1 MTSEASHDEDQ
12 PGLRH
17 PVTTDESMGFAHAT
31 PPAPIRAVVFD
42 VGNVLFFWSLRVLFQ
57 KLIADPQHLDWFLSN
72 IVTEEWHFQHDAGR
86 PLSEM
91 VAERK
96 AEFPD
101 HGHLIDAYTARFNE
115 SIHTPVPGM
124 ADIVADLAARGVQIF
139 GITNFGSEFWASFR
153 PTKPIFDHF
162 QDIVV
167 SGDEKLVKPDP
178 AIYALALRRFSLAP
192 GEGLFIDDRLENAES
207 SNANGFVGH
216 HFKDAATLR
225 IDLEQRGL
233 L

>member
-1 MTSEASHDEDQ
+1 MTTED
-12 PGLRH
+12 H
-17 PVTTDESMGFAHAT
+17 MGFARVS
-31 PPAPIRAVVFD
+31 PAPIRAVVFD

-57 KLIADPQHLDWFLSN
+57 KLIADPQDLNWFLSN
-72 IVTEEWHFQHDAGR
+72 VLTEEWHFQHDAGR
-86 PLSEM
+86 CLSDM

-101 HGHLIDAYTARFNE
+101 HAHLIDAYTTRFNE
-115 SIHTPVPGM
+115 SIHAPVPGM
-124 ADIVADLAARGVQIF
+124 ADIVADLAARRVPIF
-139 GITNFGSEFWASFR
+139 GITNFGAEFWAGFR

-162 QDIVV
+162 TDIVV
-167 SGDEKLVKPDP
+167 SGEERLVKPDP
-178 AIYALALRRFSLAP
+178 AIYALALLRFGLAP
-192 GEGLFIDDRLENAES
+192 GEGVFVDDRLENAEAS
-207 SNANGFVGH
+207 TANGFVGH